1 MLDLATS
8 ARAILAAA
16 DPADKVAL
24 TRALA
29 ADWCAGSVALP
40 VAIVVPDRPARLPNP
55 VLVHPRDVPKRKIG
69 AGIPGRVAML
79 HALAHIELNAIDLAA
94 DMLARFAHAMPRAFS
109 GDWLHVAA
117 DEAEHFTLLSE
128 RLNALGAAYGDLP
141 AHDGLWQAA
150 AKTAHDLLA
159 RLAVVPMV
167 LEARGLDVT
176 PAMIQKLDKIGDAES
191 AAILRRIY
199 ADEVGHV
206 AAGVRWFEERCAAE
220 GRDVRT
226 TWRDLTKLYC
236 DGAVRP
242 PFNDDARGRAGMA
255 VELYTEVACGG

>member
-1 MLDLATS
+1 MTDLATR
-8 ARAILAAA
+8 ARAVLAAG
-16 DPADKVAL
+16 DPQDKVAL
-24 TRALA
+24 ARALA
-29 ADWCAGSVALP
+29 ADWRAGTVAP
-40 VAIVVPDRPARLPNP
+40 PAPIAVPDRPARLPNP

-79 HALAHIELNAIDLAA
+79 HALAHIELNAIDLAC
-94 DMLARFAHAMPRAFS
+94 DMLARFAHVMPRAFAE
-109 GDWLHVAA
+109 DWLHVAA
-117 DEAEHFTLLSE
+117 DEAEHFALLSA

-191 AAILRRIY
+191 ARILRRIY

-206 AAGVRWFEERCAAE
+206 AAGVRWFEECCAAE
-220 GRDVRT
+220 GRDVRA
-226 TWRDLTKLYC
+226 TWRDLTTRYC

-255 VELYTEVACGG
+255 PALYAETE

>member
-1 MLDLATS
+1 MTDLANR

-16 DPADKVAL
+16 DPAGKVAL

-29 ADWCAGSVALP
+29 ADWRVGSVAP
-40 VAIVVPDRPARLPNP
+40 PTAIVVPDRPARLANP

-94 DMLARFAHAMPRAFS
+94 DMLARFAHAMPRAFAA
-109 GDWLHVAA
+109 DWLHVAA
-117 DEAEHFTLLSE
+117 DEAEHFALLSD
-128 RLNALGAAYGDLP
+128 RLTQLGAGYGDLP

-176 PAMIQKLDKIGDAES
+176 PAMIAKLDKTGDVES

-206 AAGVRWFEERCAAE
+206 AAGVRWFEERCAAQ
-220 GRDVRT
+220 GLDARA
-226 TWRDLTKLYC
+226 TWRDLTRRYC

-255 VELYTEVACGG
+255 PALYAETV

>member
-1 MLDLATS
+1 MLDLATR

-29 ADWCAGSVALP
+29 ADWRAGTVPPPA
-40 VAIVVPDRPARLPNP
+40 AIDVPDRPARLPNP

-69 AGIPGRVAML
+69 SGVPGRIAML

-94 DMLARFAHAMPRAFS
+94 DMLARFAHAMPRDFAQ
-109 GDWLHVAA
+109 DWLDVAA
-117 DEAEHFTLLSE
+117 DEAEHFALLSA
-128 RLNALGAAYGDLP
+128 RLGELGAAYGDLP

-176 PAMIQKLDKIGDAES
+176 PAMIQKLDRIGDADS

-206 AAGVRWFEERCAAE
+206 AAGVRWFEERCAAQ
-220 GRDVRT
+220 GLDARA
-226 TWRDLTKLYC
+226 TWRDLTKRYC

-242 PFNDDARGRAGMA
+242 PFNDDARGRAGMKPA
-255 VELYTEVACGG
+255 LYAETV

>member
-1 MLDLATS
+1 MDDLATR

-16 DPADKVAL
+16 DPAEKVAL
-24 TRALA
+24 TRVLA
-29 ADWCAGSVALP
+29 ADWRAARVGPP
-40 VAIVVPDRPARLPNP
+40 VSIAMPDRPARPPNP

-69 AGIPGRVAML
+69 AGVQGRVAML
-79 HALAHIELNAIDLAA
+79 HALAHIELNAIDLAS
-94 DMLARFAHAMPRAFS
+94 DMLARFAHAMPRAFAE
-109 GDWLHVAA
+109 DWLHVAA
-117 DEAEHFTLLSE
+117 DEAEHFALLSA
-128 RLNALGAAYGDLP
+128 RLTQLGAAYGDLP

-176 PAMIQKLDKIGDAES
+176 PAMIAKLDKIGDAES

-220 GRDVRT
+220 GLDVRA
-226 TWRDLTKLYC
+226 TWRDLTRRYC

-242 PFNDDARGRAGMA
+242 PFNDDARRRAGMA
-255 VELYTEVACGG
+255 TALYAETV

>member
-1 MLDLATS
+1 LLDLATR

-16 DPADKVAL
+16 DPAEKVAL

-29 ADWCAGSVALP
+29 ADWRAGTVP
-40 VAIVVPDRPARLPNP
+40 PPEAIDVPDRPARLPHP

-69 AGIPGRVAML
+69 AGVQGRVALL
-79 HALAHIELNAIDLAA
+79 HALAHIELNAIDLAW
-94 DMLARFAHAMPRAFS
+94 DMLARFAHAMPRGFAR
-109 GDWLHVAA
+109 DWLHVAA
-117 DEAEHFTLLSE
+117 DEAEHFALLSA
-128 RLNALGAAYGDLP
+128 RLTQFGAAYGDLP

-176 PAMIQKLDKIGDAES
+176 PAMIEKLDTIGDAES

-206 AAGVRWFEERCAAE
+206 AAGVRWFEERCAAQ
-220 GRDVRT
+220 GLDT
-226 TWRDLTKLYC
+226 HATWRDLTKLYC

-255 VELYTEVACGG
+255 PALYAETG

>member
-1 MLDLATS
+1 MEDLATR
-8 ARAILAAA
+8 ARAVLAAA

-29 ADWCAGSVALP
+29 ADWRAGTVTP
-40 VAIVVPDRPARLPNP
+40 PEAIAIPDRPARLPNP
-55 VLVHPRDVPKRKIG
+55 VLVRPRDVPKRKIG
-69 AGIPGRVAML
+69 AGVQGRVAML

-94 DMLARFAHAMPRAFS
+94 DMLARFAHAMPHAFAE
-109 GDWLHVAA
+109 DWLHVAA
-117 DEAEHFTLLSE
+117 DEAEHFALLSA
-128 RLNALGAAYGDLP
+128 RLAALGAAYGDLP

-176 PAMIQKLDKIGDAES
+176 PAMIQKLDWIGDDES

-206 AAGVRWFEERCAAE
+206 AAGVRWFEERCTAE
-220 GRDVRT
+220 GRNVHA
-226 TWRDLTKLYC
+226 TWRELTKLYC

-242 PFNDDARGRAGMA
+242 PFNDDARARAGMTPA
-255 VELYTEVACGG
+255 LYAETL

>member
-1 MLDLATS
+1 MPDLATR
-8 ARAILAAA
+8 ARAILATA
-16 DPADKVAL
+16 DPVDKVAL

-29 ADWCAGSVALP
+29 VDWRADQVAP
-40 VAIVVPDRPARLPNP
+40 PAAIAVPDRPARLPKP
-55 VLVHPRDVPKRKIG
+55 ALVHPRDVPKRKIG
-69 AGIPGRVAML
+69 SGIPGRVALL
-79 HALAHIELNAIDLAA
+79 HALAHIELNAIDLAC
-94 DMLARFAHAMPRAFS
+94 DMLARFAHAMPRAFAE
-109 GDWLHVAA
+109 DWLHVAA
-117 DEAEHFTLLSE
+117 DEAEHFALLSG

-150 AKTAHDLLA
+150 SKTAHDLLA

-176 PAMIQKLDKIGDAES
+176 PAMIQKLDRIGDAES

-206 AAGVRWFEERCAAE
+206 ASGVRWFEERCAAQ
-220 GRDVRT
+220 GVDARA
-226 TWRDLTKLYC
+226 TWRDLTKRYC

-242 PFNDDARGRAGMA
+242 PFNEDARGRAGMA
-255 VELYTEVACGG
+255 PALYAEIV

>member
-1 MLDLATS
+1 MIDLATR

-16 DPADKVAL
+16 DPAEKVAL
-24 TRALA
+24 IRALA
-29 ADWCAGSVALP
+29 ADWRAGSVAP
-40 VAIVVPDRPARLPNP
+40 AQAIDVPDRPARLPNP
-55 VLVHPRDVPKRKIG
+55 ILVHPRDVPKRKIG

-94 DMLARFAHAMPRAFS
+94 DMLARFAHAMPSAFS
-109 GDWLHVAA
+109 EDWLHVAA
-117 DEAEHFTLLSE
+117 DEAEHFALLSA
-128 RLNALGAAYGDLP
+128 RLGDLGGAYGDLP

-176 PAMIQKLDKIGDAES
+176 PTMIQKLDWIGDAES

-220 GRDVRT
+220 GLNVVT
-226 TWRDLTKLYC
+226 AWRDLTRRYC

-242 PFNDDARGRAGMA
+242 PFNDDARSRAGMA
-255 VELYTEVACGG
+255 PALYAETL

>member
-1 MLDLATS
+1 LNDLAS
-8 ARAILAAA
+8 RARAILAAA
-16 DPADKVAL
+16 DPAHKVAL

-29 ADWCAGSVALP
+29 ADWRAGTVAP
-40 VAIVVPDRPARLPNP
+40 PAAIEVPDRPARLPSP

-69 AGIPGRVAML
+69 AGVPGRIAML
-79 HALAHIELNAIDLAA
+79 HALAHIELNAIDLAS
-94 DMLARFAHAMPRAFS
+94 DMLARFAHAMPRDFAA
-109 GDWLHVAA
+109 DWLHVAA
-117 DEAEHFTLLSE
+117 DEAEHFALLSA
-128 RLNALGAAYGDLP
+128 RLVALGGAYGDLP

-176 PAMIQKLDKIGDAES
+176 PAMIQKLDKIGDVES

-206 AAGVRWFEERCAAE
+206 AAGVRWFEERCSAQGLDTRA
-220 GRDVRT
+220 

-255 VELYTEVACGG
+255 PALYAETV

>member
-1 MLDLATS
+1 VTDLAT
-8 ARAILAAA
+8 RACAVLAAA
-16 DPADKVAL
+16 DPAAKVAL

-29 ADWCAGSVALP
+29 ADWRAGAVAP
-40 VAIVVPDRPARLPNP
+40 PAAIAVPDRPARPP
-55 VLVHPRDVPKRKIG
+55 TPELVHPRDVPKRKIG
-69 AGIPGRVAML
+69 AGIAGRVALL
-79 HALAHIELNAIDLAA
+79 HALAHIELNAIDLAC
-94 DMLARFAHAMPRAFS
+94 DMVARFGHAMPRDFAA
-109 GDWLHVAA
+109 DWLHVAA
-117 DEAEHFTLLSE
+117 DEAEHFALLGA
-128 RLNALGAAYGDLP
+128 RLAELGAAYGDLQ

-176 PAMIQKLDKIGDAES
+176 PAMIGKLEKIGDTES

-206 AAGVRWFEERCAAE
+206 AAGVRWFAARCAAE
-220 GRDVRT
+220 GREVRA
-226 TWRDLTKLYC
+226 TWRALTKRYC

-255 VELYTEVACGG
+255 PALYAETA